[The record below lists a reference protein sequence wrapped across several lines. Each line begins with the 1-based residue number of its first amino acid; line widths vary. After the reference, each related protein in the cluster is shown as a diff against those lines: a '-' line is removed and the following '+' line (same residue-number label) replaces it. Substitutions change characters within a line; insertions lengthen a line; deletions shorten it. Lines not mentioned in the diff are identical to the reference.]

1 MKVCSGWSFCCLSFV
16 AHMNMHLNNPRSTPH
31 SIPPQQEVDDLA
43 CKQPPPKD
51 LQERQMQAL
60 KQGAE
65 FLFRSHQLVSGFDA
79 ATKQSYAAF
88 AAVLRSVQDG
98 AYVPAGQ
105 RGTVAAAAEV
115 VGDRVTG
122 GESAVAA
129 VQAS

>member
-1 MKVCSGWSFCCLSFV
+1 
-16 AHMNMHLNNPRSTPH
+16 
-31 SIPPQQEVDDLA
+31 
-43 CKQPPPKD
+43 
-51 LQERQMQAL
+51 MQAL